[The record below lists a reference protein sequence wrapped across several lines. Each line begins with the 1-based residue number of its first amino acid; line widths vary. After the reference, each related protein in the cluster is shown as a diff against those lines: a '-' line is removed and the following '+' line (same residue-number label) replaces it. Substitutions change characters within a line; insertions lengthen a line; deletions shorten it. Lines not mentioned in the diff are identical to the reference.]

1 MILQSKTMIKTFLVT
16 YKSFIKTKS
25 IIVDADCIED
35 ILNWLDKDNKYKI
48 FGINIWKSE
57 DDECLIINQIDRYSI
72 QQGIVRKV

>member
-1 MILQSKTMIKTFLVT
+1 MMIKTFLVT

-25 IIVDADCIED
+25 IIVDADCTED

-48 FGINIWKSE
+48 FGIHTWKSE